1 MAVVG
6 FVVGAATVAMTGK
19 GFVEERGRRLVPVVV
34 LLAVLGGLVV
44 GWALNAW
51 NDYIHIHRQHRRR
64 RDVASAEGPES

>member
-1 MAVVG
+1 MIASQALFWVVG

-19 GFVEERGRRLVPVVV
+19 GFVEERGRRLLPVVV

-51 NDYIHIHRQHRRR
+51 NDYIHFT
-64 RDVASAEGPES
+64 ANGGGGGM